1 MQALFYPSYG
11 KLEITEQ
18 PVPEIKGDEV
28 LLKVAACGI
37 CGSELETFAKKSE
50 RRIPPLIMGHEF
62 SGVVAAVGADVKNFH
77 EGQNVVSNSIVP
89 CGNCSY
95 CNAGMSNLCPDRQ
108 VFGMHRNGAFAE
120 YVSVPARSL
129 MFRPDNVS
137 FHAASLAE
145 PLGNGVHMVALT
157 RHLPLNNILI
167 IGAGPI
173 GLMAQQAFHALRNVN
188 VIVAD
193 IKDERLEVS
202 RKLGACRVIN
212 TVAENLENRINEATG
227 GEGIDLV
234 IDAVG
239 MEATSRQ
246 GLQLLRNGGTL
257 LLIGLHQNGKPFH
270 SYDIIL
276 TQKQVI
282 GTYAATKEDMQTALY
297 LMSSGKAD
305 VTSWISY
312 YPLSEGVAAFNDML
326 TPTAGQVKAV
336 ITMNI

>member
-11 KLEITEQ
+11 KLEINEQ

-50 RRIPPLIMGHEF
+50 RRTPPLIMGHEF
-62 SGVVAAVGADVKNFH
+62 GGVVAATGTDVKSFH

-95 CNAGMSNLCPDRQ
+95 CKAGMSNLCPDRQ

-129 MFRPDNVS
+129 MHKPDNVS

-145 PLGNGVHMVALT
+145 PLANGVHMVELT
-157 RHLPLNNILI
+157 RHLPLKNILI

-173 GLMAQQAFHALRNVN
+173 GLMAQQAFQALRDTN

-193 IKDERLEVS
+193 LKEERLEVS

-212 TVAENLENRINEATG
+212 TAAENLENTINEATA

-239 MEATSRQ
+239 MEATNRQ

-257 LLIGLHQNGKPFH
+257 LLIGLHQNGRPFQ

-276 TQKQVI
+276 TQKQVM
-282 GTYAATKEDMQTALY
+282 GTYAATKDDMQTALD
-297 LMSSGKAD
+297 LMSSEKAD

-326 TPTAGQVKAV
+326 IPTAGHVKAV

>member
-11 KLEITEQ
+11 ELEINEQ
-18 PVPEIKGDEV
+18 PVPGIKGDEV

-50 RRIPPLIMGHEF
+50 RRAPPLIMGHEF
-62 SGVVAAVGADVKNFH
+62 SGVIAAVGAGVKNFH
-77 EGQNVVSNSIVP
+77 EGQNVVSNSIVS

-95 CNAGMSNLCPDRQ
+95 CDAGMSNLCPDRQ

-120 YVSVPARSL
+120 YVNVPARSL
-129 MFRPDNVS
+129 MPKPDNVS

-145 PLGNGVHMVALT
+145 PLGNAVHMVTLT
-157 RHLPLNNILI
+157 RHLPLKNMLI

-173 GLMAQQAFHALRNVN
+173 GLMAQQAFHALREVN
-188 VIVAD
+188 VIVTD
-193 IKDERLEVS
+193 LKKERLEVS
-202 RKLGACRVIN
+202 RQLGAWQVIN
-212 TVAENLENRINEATG
+212 AAEENLENKIDEATA

-239 MEATSRQ
+239 MEVTNRQ

-257 LLIGLHQNGKPFH
+257 LLIGLHQNGKPFQ

-282 GTYAATKEDMQTALY
+282 GTYAATKEDMQTALN

-312 YPLSEGVAAFNDML
+312 YSLPEGVAAFNDML
-326 TPTAGQVKAV
+326 TPTAEHVKAV